1 MNTKGQTN
9 IFIVDDDK
17 MFSLALKANIESSF
31 ENKPIKVHSF
41 VTGETCMQKFNEEQ
55 PQIVILDF
63 HLNSKYYDAED
74 GIQVLDWIKKENAE
88 TNVIIVTS
96 DDSCNVA
103 LKSFEHG
110 ACDYVFKT
118 ETQFR
123 KINYSLANLFKIID
137 VNNEARKHKNETRT
151 YKNMFFGVVL
161 CLAILVG
168 GLLVI
173 QIIEPSLLK

>member
-1 MNTKGQTN
+1 MGTKGQTN

-41 VTGETCMQKFNEEQ
+41 VTGETCMQKFNEEK

-74 GIQVLDWIKKENAE
+74 GIQVLDWIKKANAE
-88 TNVIIVTS
+88 TYVIIVTS
-96 DDSCNVA
+96 DDNCNVA

-118 ETQFR
+118 ETQLR
-123 KINYSLANLFKIID
+123 KINYSLANLFKILD
-137 VNNEARKHKNETRT
+137 AKSEVQQYKNKTRT
-151 YKNMFFGVVL
+151 YRNMVFGIFL
-161 CLAILVG
+161 GLAILIG
-168 GLLVI
+168 GLVAI
-173 QIIEPSLLK
+173 QIIEPSLFK